1 MLKRTSSLASFLGL
15 AGLIASG
22 CGSGGS
28 SYEPTPTKP
37 ASELTFQPGEE
48 LSMFPLAVG
57 NQWTYSAETTQ
68 AVQGKG
74 SGSGKFE
81 LTLKVVKV
89 TPIEGGNR
97 AEIEVVTTQST
108 QADSKAG
115 SRTDRQVW
123 DVTKKGIYQ
132 LSVGTPAVPFEPS
145 QPNLLFPPD
154 ADRKFSYKGTGITP
168 AGGKGTIQLDCRIL
182 PMQRVDT
189 ENESYPAIPVES
201 KGTFQV
207 GNTKGQMAS
216 MAYWAPKVGLV
227 RFRQEL
233 LGANAMLALTLKLK
247 AKTVR

>member
-1 MLKRTSSLASFLGL
+1 MLKRRTSITALLAVTALV
-15 AGLIASG
+15 APG

-28 SYEPTPTKP
+28 NYEPTPAKP
-37 ASELTFQPGEE
+37 AADLTFQPGDE

-74 SGSGKFE
+74 SGTGKFE
-81 LTLKVVKV
+81 LTLKVIKV

-108 QADSKAG
+108 QTDARAG

-123 DVTKKGIYQ
+123 DVTNKGIYQ
-132 LSVGTPAVPFEPS
+132 LSVGQPPVPFEPS

-154 ADRKFSYKGTGITP
+154 AERKFSYKGTGITP

-207 GNTKGQMAS
+207 GKTKGQMAS
-216 MAYWAPKVGLV
+216 MAYWSPKIGLV

-233 LGANAMLALTLKLK
+233 AGANALLALTLKLK